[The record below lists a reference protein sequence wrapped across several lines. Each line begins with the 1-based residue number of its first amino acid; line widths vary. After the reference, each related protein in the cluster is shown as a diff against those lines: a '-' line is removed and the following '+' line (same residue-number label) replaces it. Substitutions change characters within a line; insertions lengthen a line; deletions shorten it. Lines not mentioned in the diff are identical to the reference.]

1 MLKPVV
7 FLAALL
13 LGAVSFAGQAKCAD
27 CSTKAEACKVEASVQ
42 GHACKGDACKECA
55 AKEKHA
61 AAAGHACK
69 GDCGSAA
76 KECCAAGAAAGKACC
91 ADKMKDRTITLAWD
105 GELNGPCEETQE
117 KAFWATTE
125 AMLMTSE
132 GGAKPKPMICAPG
145 THSKLAAKAEGACE
159 RSTATKMVKKGEAGC
174 CNAKGEAAKFKVW
187 NGMGYELFGC
197 EDSASQGR
205 TQLLARGLMAGNV
218 QPVVA
223 KNAMVN

>member
-13 LGAVSFAGQAKCAD
+13 LGAVSFAGQDKCAD
-27 CSTKAEACKVEASVQ
+27 CSTKGGACKVEASAQ
-42 GHACKGDACKECA
+42 ADACKGCGDKEM
-55 AKEKHA
+55 HA
-61 AAAGHACK
+61 AAG
-69 GDCGSAA
+69 A
-76 KECCAAGAAAGKACC
+76 KECCKEGAAAGKACC
-91 ADKMKDRTITLAWD
+91 AAKMKDRTITLAWD
-105 GELNGPCEETQE
+105 AELNAPSEEMQE

-125 AMLMTSE
+125 AMPLTSE

-145 THSKLAAKAEGACE
+145 FHSRLASKTEGACE
-159 RSTATKMVKKGEAGC
+159 RSTATKMVKKGDTGC

-197 EDSASQGR
+197 EDSANEGR
-205 TQLLARGLMAGNV
+205 ALLQARGLIAGNV

-223 KNAMVN
+223 KNATVN